1 MSLSTETLFHFFV
14 ATMSYGK
21 FIVSSLHNNPWNC
34 SDTNLWKESQQR
46 HLKCHHLYFSLVSFL
61 FNSCLLLFLSKRA
74 PSL

>member
-34 SDTNLWKESQQR
+34 SR
-46 HLKCHHLYFSLVSFL
+46 LVEIILTETSEV
-61 FNSCLLLFLSKRA
+61 SSSLFLSC
-74 PSL
+74 